1 MNRLYNLSRNA
12 ALSAIAFV
20 SMTFVSWAQNSAEV
34 VLASVE
40 KNNPELQALRKR
52 TESEKYGF
60 KAERMVEAPEIGFD
74 YLWGSPADIGTR
86 KDISVTQSID
96 IATISGTKGKIAKSE
111 SELSDMQFNVRR
123 QEILLQAKLLYINI
137 IYCNAVG
144 AELERRLERSE
155 KVESVYRDMQVR
167 GETDMIEVNKAHLAY
182 LAQRNALARNKMEA
196 EGFRLELQRLNGG
209 ETLEINDLS
218 YARKDMLPAD
228 FDTWYKEVADRSP
241 EIRAARQNVKVNEAV
256 ARGIKMSSCPTI
268 TAGYMAELVKGSNF
282 RGLTLGLSIPLW
294 SARSKTRQANLSCEA
309 SRLEVK
315 DVEASEYS
323 ALRSLYEKAS
333 GLKDLSDELAL
344 SLAVSDEAMSMTEKK
359 FNEGEISLM
368 DSIMELSLYYS
379 VVDESLAASKD
390 YDLALAELNAWSL

>member
-60 KAERMVEAPEIGFD
+60 KAERMVEAPEVGFD

-209 ETLEINDLS
+209 EPLEINELS
-218 YARKDMLPAD
+218 YVRTDMLPAD

-294 SARSKTRQANLSCEA
+294 SASSKTRQANLSCEA

>member
-12 ALSAIAFV
+12 ALLAIAFV

-60 KAERMVEAPEIGFD
+60 KAERMVEAPEVGFD

-209 ETLEINDLS
+209 EPLEINDLS
-218 YARKDMLPAD
+218 YVRRDMLPAD
-228 FDTWYKEVADRSP
+228 FDTWYKEAADRSP

>member
-20 SMTFVSWAQNSAEV
+20 SMTFVSGAQNSAEV

-52 TESEKYGF
+52 TESVKYGF
-60 KAERMVEAPEIGFD
+60 KAERMVEAPEVGFD

-196 EGFRLELQRLNGG
+196 EGLRLELQRLNGG
-209 ETLEINDLS
+209 EPLEINDLS
-218 YARKDMLPAD
+218 YVRSDMLPAD

>member
-20 SMTFVSWAQNSAEV
+20 SMTFATGAQNSAEV

-40 KNNPELQALRKR
+40 KNNPELLALRKR

-60 KAERMVEAPEIGFD
+60 KAERMVEGPEVGFD
-74 YLWGSPADIGTR
+74 YLWGSPADLGTR

-137 IYCNAVG
+137 IYCNTVG

-155 KVESVYRDMQVR
+155 KVEAVYRDMQVR

-209 ETLEINDLS
+209 EPLEINDLF
-218 YARKDMLPAD
+218 YVRTDMLPAD
-228 FDTWYKEVADRSP
+228 FDTWYKEAADRSP
-241 EIRAARQNVKVNEAV
+241 EIRVARQNVKVNEAV

>member
-20 SMTFVSWAQNSAEV
+20 SMTFVSGAQNSAEV

-144 AELERRLERSE
+144 VELERRLERSE

-209 ETLEINDLS
+209 EPLEINDLS
-218 YARKDMLPAD
+218 YVRSDMLPSD

-241 EIRAARQNVKVNEAV
+241 EIRAARQNVMVNEAV

-315 DVEASEYS
+315 DVEASEYL

>member
-20 SMTFVSWAQNSAEV
+20 SMTFVSGAQNSAEV

-60 KAERMVEAPEIGFD
+60 KAERMVEAPEVGFD
-74 YLWGSPADIGTR
+74 YLWGSSADIGTR

-96 IATISGTKGKIAKSE
+96 IATISGTKGRIAKSE

-209 ETLEINDLS
+209 EPLEINDLS
-218 YARKDMLPAD
+218 YVRSDMLPAD

>member
-60 KAERMVEAPEIGFD
+60 KAERMVEASEVGFD

-196 EGFRLELQRLNGG
+196 EGLRLELQRLNGG
-209 ETLEINDLS
+209 EPLEINDLS
-218 YARKDMLPAD
+218 YVRRDMLPAD

>member
-60 KAERMVEAPEIGFD
+60 KAERMVECPEVGFD
-74 YLWGSPADIGTR
+74 YLWGSPADLGTR

-155 KVESVYRDMQVR
+155 KVEAVYRDMQVR

-209 ETLEINDLS
+209 EPLEINDLF
-218 YARKDMLPAD
+218 YVRTDMLPAD
-228 FDTWYKEVADRSP
+228 FDTWYKEAADRSP

-379 VVDESLAASKD
+379 VVDESLAASRD

>member
-1 MNRLYNLSRNA
+1 MNILYNLSRNA

-60 KAERMVEAPEIGFD
+60 KAERMVEAPEVGFD

-209 ETLEINDLS
+209 EPLEINDLS
-218 YARKDMLPAD
+218 YVRSDMLPAD

>member
-60 KAERMVEAPEIGFD
+60 KAERMVEAPEVGFD

-209 ETLEINDLS
+209 EPLEINDLS
-218 YARKDMLPAD
+218 YVRRDMLPAD
-228 FDTWYKEVADRSP
+228 FDTWYKEVADHSP
-241 EIRAARQNVKVNEAV
+241 EIMAARQNVKVNEAV
-256 ARGIKMSSCPTI
+256 AMGIKMSSCPTI

>member
-20 SMTFVSWAQNSAEV
+20 SMTFVSWAQNSEEV

-60 KAERMVEAPEIGFD
+60 KAERMVEAPEVGFD

-209 ETLEINDLS
+209 EPLEINDLS
-218 YARKDMLPAD
+218 YVRSDMLPAD

-268 TAGYMAELVKGSNF
+268 TAGYMAELVRGSNF

>member
-1 MNRLYNLSRNA
+1 
-12 ALSAIAFV
+12 
-20 SMTFVSWAQNSAEV
+20 
-34 VLASVE
+34 
-40 KNNPELQALRKR
+40 
-52 TESEKYGF
+52 
-60 KAERMVEAPEIGFD
+60 
-74 YLWGSPADIGTR
+74 
-86 KDISVTQSID
+86 
-96 IATISGTKGKIAKSE
+96 
-111 SELSDMQFNVRR
+111 
-123 QEILLQAKLLYINI
+123 
-137 IYCNAVG
+137 
-144 AELERRLERSE
+144 
-155 KVESVYRDMQVR
+155 
-167 GETDMIEVNKAHLAY
+167 
-182 LAQRNALARNKMEA
+182 MEA

-209 ETLEINDLS
+209 EPLEINDLS
-218 YARKDMLPAD
+218 YVRRDMLPAD
-228 FDTWYKEVADRSP
+228 FDTWYKEEADRSP

>member
-20 SMTFVSWAQNSAEV
+20 SMTFVSGAQNSAEV

-60 KAERMVEAPEIGFD
+60 KAERMVEAPEVGFD

-209 ETLEINDLS
+209 EPLEINDLS
-218 YARKDMLPAD
+218 YVRTDMLPAD

>member
-60 KAERMVEAPEIGFD
+60 KAERMVEAPEVGFD

>member
-20 SMTFVSWAQNSAEV
+20 SMTFVSEAQNSAEV
-34 VLASVE
+34 VLTSVE

-60 KAERMVEAPEIGFD
+60 KAERMVEAPEVGFD

-196 EGFRLELQRLNGG
+196 EGLRLELQRLNGG
-209 ETLEINDLS
+209 EPLEINDLS
-218 YARKDMLPAD
+218 YARTDMLPAD

-256 ARGIKMSSCPTI
+256 ARGIMMSSCPTI

-379 VVDESLAASKD
+379 VVDESLAASRD

>member
-20 SMTFVSWAQNSAEV
+20 SMTFVSGAQNSAEV

-40 KNNPELQALRKR
+40 KNNPELLALRKR

-60 KAERMVEAPEIGFD
+60 KAERMVEGPEVGFD

-155 KVESVYRDMQVR
+155 KVEAVYRDMQVR

-196 EGFRLELQRLNGG
+196 EDFRLELQRLNGG
-209 ETLEINDLS
+209 EPLEINDLS
-218 YARKDMLPAD
+218 YVRTDMLPAD

-379 VVDESLAASKD
+379 VVDESLAASRD

>member
-12 ALSAIAFV
+12 ALSAIALV

-60 KAERMVEAPEIGFD
+60 KAERMVEAPEVGFD

-196 EGFRLELQRLNGG
+196 EGFRLKLQRLNGG
-209 ETLEINDLS
+209 EPLEINDLS
-218 YARKDMLPAD
+218 YVRRDMLPAD

-379 VVDESLAASKD
+379 VVDESLAASRD

>member
-20 SMTFVSWAQNSAEV
+20 SMTFVSGAQNSAEV

-60 KAERMVEAPEIGFD
+60 KAERMVEAPEVGFD

-196 EGFRLELQRLNGG
+196 EGFRLELQCLNGG
-209 ETLEINDLS
+209 EPLEINDLS
-218 YARKDMLPAD
+218 YVRSDMLPAD
-228 FDTWYKEVADRSP
+228 FDTWYKEMADRSP

-379 VVDESLAASKD
+379 VVDESLAASRD

>member
-60 KAERMVEAPEIGFD
+60 KAERMVEAPEVGFD

-209 ETLEINDLS
+209 EPLEINDLS
-218 YARKDMLPAD
+218 YVRSDMLPAD
-228 FDTWYKEVADRSP
+228 FDTWYKEVADHSP
-241 EIRAARQNVKVNEAV
+241 EIMAARQNVKVNEAV

-315 DVEASEYS
+315 DMEASEYS

>member
-20 SMTFVSWAQNSAEV
+20 SMTFASRAQNSAEV

-40 KNNPELQALRKR
+40 KNNPELLALRKR

-60 KAERMVEAPEIGFD
+60 KAERMVEGPEVGFD

-137 IYCNAVG
+137 IYCNAVD

-155 KVESVYRDMQVR
+155 KVEAAYRDMQVR

-209 ETLEINDLS
+209 EPLEINDLS
-218 YARKDMLPAD
+218 YDRRDMLPAD
-228 FDTWYKEVADRSP
+228 FDTWYKEMSDRSP
-241 EIRAARQNVKVNEAV
+241 DIMAARQNVKVNEAV

>member
-20 SMTFVSWAQNSAEV
+20 SMTFVSGAQNSAEV

-60 KAERMVEAPEIGFD
+60 KAERMVEAPEVGFD

-155 KVESVYRDMQVR
+155 KVESVYRDMQLR

-182 LAQRNALARNKMEA
+182 LAHRNALARNKMEA

-209 ETLEINDLS
+209 EPLEINDLS
-218 YARKDMLPAD
+218 YVRRDMLPAD
-228 FDTWYKEVADRSP
+228 FDTWYKEAADRSP

>member
-20 SMTFVSWAQNSAEV
+20 SMTFVSVAQNSAEV

-60 KAERMVEAPEIGFD
+60 KAERMVEAPEVGFD

-155 KVESVYRDMQVR
+155 KVEAVYRDMQVR

-182 LAQRNALARNKMEA
+182 LAQRNALVRNKMEA

-209 ETLEINDLS
+209 EPLEINDLS
-218 YARKDMLPAD
+218 YVRTDMLPAD

>member
-20 SMTFVSWAQNSAEV
+20 SMTFVSGAQNSAEV

-60 KAERMVEAPEIGFD
+60 KAERMVEAPEVGFD

-196 EGFRLELQRLNGG
+196 KGFRLELQRLNGG
-209 ETLEINDLS
+209 EPLEINDLS
-218 YARKDMLPAD
+218 YVRSDMLPAD

-241 EIRAARQNVKVNEAV
+241 EVRAARQNVKVNEAV

>member
-20 SMTFVSWAQNSAEV
+20 SMTFVSGAQNSAEV

-60 KAERMVEAPEIGFD
+60 KAERMVEGPEVGFD

-144 AELERRLERSE
+144 AELERRLGRSE
-155 KVESVYRDMQVR
+155 KVEAVYRDMQVR

-182 LAQRNALARNKMEA
+182 LAQRNALARNKMET

-209 ETLEINDLS
+209 EPLEINDLS
-218 YARKDMLPAD
+218 YVRRDMLPAD

-379 VVDESLAASKD
+379 VVDESLAASRD

>member
-20 SMTFVSWAQNSAEV
+20 SMTFASGAQNSAEV

-40 KNNPELQALRKR
+40 KNNPELLALRKR

-60 KAERMVEAPEIGFD
+60 KAERMVEGPEVGFD

-209 ETLEINDLS
+209 ELLEINDLS
-218 YARKDMLPAD
+218 YVRRDMLPAD

-379 VVDESLAASKD
+379 VVDESLAASRD
-390 YDLALAELNAWSL
+390 YDLALAELNAWFL

>member
-20 SMTFVSWAQNSAEV
+20 SMTFASGAQNSAEV

-40 KNNPELQALRKR
+40 KNNPELLALRKR

-60 KAERMVEAPEIGFD
+60 KAERMVEGPEVGFD

-137 IYCNAVG
+137 IYCNAVS

-155 KVESVYRDMQVR
+155 KVEAAYRDMQVR

-209 ETLEINDLS
+209 ELLEINDLS
-218 YARKDMLPAD
+218 YVRRDMLPAD

-294 SARSKTRQANLSCEA
+294 SASSKTRQANLSCEA

-379 VVDESLAASKD
+379 VVDESLAASRD

>member
-20 SMTFVSWAQNSAEV
+20 SMTFVSGAQNSVEV

-60 KAERMVEAPEIGFD
+60 KAERMVEAPEVGFD

-155 KVESVYRDMQVR
+155 KVEAVYRDMQVR

-196 EGFRLELQRLNGG
+196 EGFSLELQRLNGG
-209 ETLEINDLS
+209 EPLEINDLS
-218 YARKDMLPAD
+218 YVRRDMLPAD

-379 VVDESLAASKD
+379 VVDESLAASRD

>member
-60 KAERMVEAPEIGFD
+60 KAERMVEAPEVGFD

-196 EGFRLELQRLNGG
+196 EGLRLELQRLNGG
-209 ETLEINDLS
+209 EPLEINDLS
-218 YARKDMLPAD
+218 YVRSDMLPAD

-379 VVDESLAASKD
+379 VVDESLAASRD

>member
-60 KAERMVEAPEIGFD
+60 KAERMVEAPEVGFD

-137 IYCNAVG
+137 IYCNAFG

-209 ETLEINDLS
+209 EPLEINDLS
-218 YARKDMLPAD
+218 YVRSDMLPAD

-268 TAGYMAELVKGSNF
+268 TAGYMAELVRGSNF

>member
-12 ALSAIAFV
+12 ALSAIAFM
-20 SMTFVSWAQNSAEV
+20 SMTFVSGAQNSAEV

-60 KAERMVEAPEIGFD
+60 KAERMVEAPEVGFD

-137 IYCNAVG
+137 IYCNAFG

-209 ETLEINDLS
+209 EPLEINDLS
-218 YARKDMLPAD
+218 YVRTDMLPAD

>member
-20 SMTFVSWAQNSAEV
+20 SMTFVSGAQNSAEV

-40 KNNPELQALRKR
+40 KNNPELLALRKR

-60 KAERMVEAPEIGFD
+60 KAERMVEGPEVGFD

-155 KVESVYRDMQVR
+155 KVEAVYRDMQVR

-196 EGFRLELQRLNGG
+196 EGFSLELQRLNGG
-209 ETLEINDLS
+209 EPLEINDLS
-218 YARKDMLPAD
+218 YVRRDMLPAD
-228 FDTWYKEVADRSP
+228 FDTWYKEVADHSP

-379 VVDESLAASKD
+379 VVDESLAASRD

>member
-60 KAERMVEAPEIGFD
+60 KAERMVEAPEVGFD

-182 LAQRNALARNKMEA
+182 LAQRNALARNKMES

-209 ETLEINDLS
+209 EPLEINDLS
-218 YARKDMLPAD
+218 YVRRDMLPAD

>member
-20 SMTFVSWAQNSAEV
+20 SMTFVSGAQNSADV

-60 KAERMVEAPEIGFD
+60 KAERMVEAPEVGFD

-209 ETLEINDLS
+209 EPLEINDLS
-218 YARKDMLPAD
+218 YVRTDMLPAD

>member
-60 KAERMVEAPEIGFD
+60 KAERMVEAPEVGFD

-209 ETLEINDLS
+209 ELLEINDLS
-218 YARKDMLPAD
+218 YVRRDMLPAD

>member
-1 MNRLYNLSRNA
+1 MNRLYNLLRNA

-60 KAERMVEAPEIGFD
+60 KAERMVEAPEVGFD

-209 ETLEINDLS
+209 EPLEINDLS
-218 YARKDMLPAD
+218 YVRSDMLPAD
-228 FDTWYKEVADRSP
+228 FDTWYKEVADHSP

-344 SLAVSDEAMSMTEKK
+344 SLAVSDEAISMTEKK
-359 FNEGEISLM
+359 FREGEISLM

>member
-20 SMTFVSWAQNSAEV
+20 SMAFVSGAQNSAEV

-60 KAERMVEAPEIGFD
+60 KAERMVEAPEVGFD

-144 AELERRLERSE
+144 VELERRLERSE

-209 ETLEINDLS
+209 EPLEINDLS
-218 YARKDMLPAD
+218 YVRRDMLPAD

-294 SARSKTRQANLSCEA
+294 STRSKTRQANLSCEA

-379 VVDESLAASKD
+379 VVDESLAASRD

>member
-20 SMTFVSWAQNSAEV
+20 SMTLVAGAQNSAEV

-60 KAERMVEAPEIGFD
+60 KAERMVEAPEVGFD

-144 AELERRLERSE
+144 VELERRLERSE

-209 ETLEINDLS
+209 EPLEINDLS
-218 YARKDMLPAD
+218 YVRTDMLPAD

-294 SARSKTRQANLSCEA
+294 SARSKIRQANLSCEA

>member
-20 SMTFVSWAQNSAEV
+20 SMTFVSGAQNSAEV

-60 KAERMVEAPEIGFD
+60 KAERMVEAPEVGFD

-96 IATISGTKGKIAKSE
+96 IATISGTRGKIAKSE

-144 AELERRLERSE
+144 VELERRLERSE
-155 KVESVYRDMQVR
+155 KVEAVYRDMQVR

-209 ETLEINDLS
+209 EPLEINDLS
-218 YARKDMLPAD
+218 YVRTDMLPAD

-268 TAGYMAELVKGSNF
+268 TAGYMAELVRGSNF

>member
-20 SMTFVSWAQNSAEV
+20 SMTFASGAQNSAEV

-40 KNNPELQALRKR
+40 KNNPELLALRKR

-60 KAERMVEAPEIGFD
+60 KAERMVEAPEVGFD

-196 EGFRLELQRLNGG
+196 EGFMLELQRLNGG
-209 ETLEINDLS
+209 EPLEINDLS
-218 YARKDMLPAD
+218 YVRTDMLPAD

-379 VVDESLAASKD
+379 VVDESLAASRD